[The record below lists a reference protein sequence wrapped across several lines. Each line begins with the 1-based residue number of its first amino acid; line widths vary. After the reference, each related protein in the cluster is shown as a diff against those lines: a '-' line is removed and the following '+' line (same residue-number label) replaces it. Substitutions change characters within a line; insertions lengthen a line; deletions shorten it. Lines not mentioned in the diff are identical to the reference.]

1 MNGKIDK
8 NSKVYIFG
16 SDDMAYTFRDVLI
29 KEGYVCYV
37 KDVSDMK
44 DTLNLDDDYSF
55 IFAKDVEEEFIIKKE
70 LLRKYKKYI
79 ACISN
84 GERLETVNKM
94 LRVSGFC
101 NKEMAMIHNP
111 LDNKNSDI
119 NINDLIKLLFDDMKN
134 YVPKPLD
141 KNLKG

>member
-16 SDDMAYTFRDVLI
+16 SDNMAYTFRDALI
-29 KEGYVCYV
+29 KAGYVCYV
-37 KDVSDMK
+37 KDTSDMK

-55 IFAKDVEEEFIIKKE
+55 IFAKDAEEEFIIKKE

-79 ACISN
+79 ACLSN

-111 LDNKNSDI
+111 LDSKNYDD
-119 NINDLIKLLFDDMKN
+119 NDLFKLLFDDMKN